1 MKGYA
6 IIIPS
11 QELRM
16 LNKQDDVIRL
26 LHPYYS
32 SEFDACGNSHD
43 KRLLALFE
51 IKDRWTYQELT
62 LYLKQFIDIGVN
74 FDTYLLKNAK
84 VIKEKNPFN
93 PDKDINYYLRK
104 FWLFKLNLSFIVN
117 IILF

>member
-1 MKGYA
+1 MNDEQMKDDGPDYALNLYEFYSGYDLSFLRGHA

-32 SEFDACGNSHD
+32 SEFETCNNSHD

-51 IKDRWTYQELT
+51 IKDKWT
-62 LYLKQFIDIGVN
+62 
-74 FDTYLLKNAK
+74 
-84 VIKEKNPFN
+84 
-93 PDKDINYYLRK
+93 
-104 FWLFKLNLSFIVN
+104 
-117 IILF
+117 